1 MRGARTNLLERKP
14 AFWAIAGMLAIAT
27 SAAMQKTQPQ
37 QPPKYNVQVNLVSL
51 DVEVLDRSGNPVLGL
66 DRKDFRVRENGKLIE
81 ISNFSWMG
89 DRPVS
94 LAMVLDTSAI
104 SSNKLVILKRF
115 IRELASD
122 LARSDLLCL
131 YSFDSRDAYLETD
144 FTPNR
149 MLLWDALD
157 NIGVP
162 SGGSGGVMKEL
173 FGIDPRTGLA
183 IDMAIHQLRTTN
195 YGKKALLLISNRFRG
210 LGPATVEHI
219 QASGCTLLTLG
230 LDNKAALLVTLGG
243 DRISRSQLMKQ
254 SGGREFSA
262 GTGDMEGVCRA
273 IAYSLKNYYAVGYLT
288 ELDPAASKPRR
299 IEVVVPGQPYKIN
312 YRRTWGTEPG
322 EQMPK

>member
-1 MRGARTNLLERKP
+1 LNLLGNKP
-14 AFWAIAGMLAIAT
+14 AILAIAGMLAIA
-27 SAAMQKTQPQ
+27 AAAATQSTQ
-37 QPPKYNVQVNLVSL
+37 QRPPKFNVQVNLVSL
-51 DVEVLDRSGNPVLGL
+51 DVEVLDRGGNPVLGI
-66 DRKDFRVRENGKLIE
+66 DRKDFRVKENGKLME
-81 ISNFSWMG
+81 ISNFSWMADG
-89 DRPVS
+89 PVS
-94 LAMVLDTSAI
+94 LAMVLDTSGI
-104 SSNKLVILKRF
+104 SSDKLVILKRF

-122 LARSDLLCL
+122 LARPDLLCL
-131 YSFDSRDAYLETD
+131 YSFDSRDAYLEMD

-157 NIGVP
+157 NIYGR
-162 SGGSGGVMKEL
+162 SGGVMKEL
-173 FGIDPRTGLA
+173 FGTEDPRTGLA

-219 QASGCTLLTLG
+219 QVSGCTLLTLG
-230 LDNKAALLVTLGG
+230 LDNKAALLITLGG

-288 ELDPAASKPRR
+288 ELDPAANKPRR

-312 YRRTWGTEPG
+312 YRRTWGPEPG